1 MASAPP
7 GDPPVRGGPASS
19 PERRVTSRP
28 GLLERAVQEQ
38 LALTAWCPPPPPDG
52 PDSLAVTFTGRLL
65 QARDTDED
73 SSSPATGTSFALTA
87 TFERTGRSEPVAVTL
102 RVTDVT
108 PGEWVVAAQVEDP
121 SPGRRSDRRGGRTR
135 GSFITPVPV
144 TGWRLRRHPVAS
156 RLECRVTTRLPPLAV
171 AARVIPGLWLLTA
184 VAGTA
189 LGLSVQ
195 QILVAGLRPHP
206 SATLSVSLIALA
218 AAVMGAKGWYLFL
231 HRSRRSVQGWAVQGF
246 IGGFVVAAVVVAA
259 VRGVPLGAYFDT
271 AAAGLFAGL
280 AVGRLGCV
288 FAGCCSGRPTS
299 SRWGLWSS
307 NQTVGT
313 RRVPTQLLESA
324 LAAVVAAGS
333 ALAVNFAGAR
343 EGWVLVA
350 AVGAY
355 TALRQPI
362 VTQRDEPRQ
371 SKLGPWAVGVS
382 AAAVTFAG
390 VMVAVVG

>member
-1 MASAPP
+1 M
-7 GDPPVRGGPASS
+7 
-19 PERRVTSRP
+19 
-28 GLLERAVQEQ
+28 
-38 LALTAWCPPPPPDG
+38 
-52 PDSLAVTFTGRLL
+52 TFSGRLL
-65 QARDTDED
+65 QARETDED
-73 SSSPATGTSFALTA
+73 SSSSATGTSFALTA
-87 TFERTGRSEPVAVTL
+87 TFERTGRSEPVAITL

-121 SPGRRSDRRGGRTR
+121 SSGRRSNRRVGRTR
-135 GSFITPVPV
+135 GSLIAPVPVPV

-156 RLECRVTTRLPPLAV
+156 RQVCRVMTRLPPLAV

-189 LGLSVQ
+189 LGLRVQ
-195 QILVAGLRPHP
+195 QLLVAGLRPRP

-218 AAVMGAKGWYLFL
+218 AAVVGAKGWYLFL

-246 IGGFVVAAVVVAA
+246 IGGFVVSAVVVAA
-259 VRGVPLGAYFDT
+259 VRDVPLGAYFDT

-333 ALAVNFAGAR
+333 TLAVNFAGAR
-343 EGWVLVA
+343 GGWVLVA